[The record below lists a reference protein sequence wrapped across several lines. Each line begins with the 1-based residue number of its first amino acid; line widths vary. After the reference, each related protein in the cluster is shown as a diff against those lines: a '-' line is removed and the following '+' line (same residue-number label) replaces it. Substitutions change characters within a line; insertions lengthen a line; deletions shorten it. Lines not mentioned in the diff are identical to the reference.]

1 MSELKK
7 ITCPAGIVCNTVT
20 ANQSIFLM
28 LNVKF
33 IKFFK
38 YSFLTNLY
46 PTFYVGIFRGGGS
59 SRLLGN

>member
-1 MSELKK
+1 VNLKK
-7 ITCPAGIVCNTVT
+7 NYPAGIVCNTVT

-28 LNVKF
+28 LYVKL

-46 PTFYVGIFRGGGS
+46 PTFYVGVFRGGGVFAFTT
-59 SRLLGN
+59 